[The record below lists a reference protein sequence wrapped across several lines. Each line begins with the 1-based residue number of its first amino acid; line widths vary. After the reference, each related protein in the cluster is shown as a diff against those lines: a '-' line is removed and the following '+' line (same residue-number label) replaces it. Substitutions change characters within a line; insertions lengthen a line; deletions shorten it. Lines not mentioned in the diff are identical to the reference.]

1 MTFDN
6 RVVLITGTRKGIG
19 SHLASFFA
27 ERGAQVIG
35 MNRQPAPLPLDGYE
49 YVQGDVGNE
58 QDVTSVVREIGHTHG
73 RLDIAINN
81 AGIAIMN
88 HALLMPADSVER
100 IFHTNVIGAFVVS
113 REAAKLMRRQRWGR
127 IITMGSV
134 ADAMQIEGESAYA
147 ASKSAL
153 VTFTKILAR
162 ELAPFN
168 ITCNVVAPTP
178 IATDLIAGVPDEKIN
193 HIVERL
199 AIKRLGRFE
208 DVANVVEF
216 FARDESDY
224 ITGQVIHL
232 GGV

>member
-1 MTFDN
+1 VAFDG

-19 SHLASFFA
+19 RYLASFFA
-27 ERGAQVIG
+27 QRGARVIG
-35 MNRQPAPLPLDGYE
+35 MNRQPAPLDLDGYE
-49 YVQGDVGNE
+49 HMQADVGNE
-58 QDVTSVVREIGHTHG
+58 QDVTSAVREIARVHD
-73 RLDIAINN
+73 RLDIVINN

-88 HALLMPADSVER
+88 HALLMPAASVEK
-100 IFHTNVIGAFVVS
+100 IFRTNVIGAFVVS
-113 REAAKLMRRQRWGR
+113 REAARLMRRQRWGR

-134 ADAMQIEGESAYA
+134 ADSMQIEGESAYA
-147 ASKSAL
+147 ASKAAV
-153 VTFTKILAR
+153 VTFNRILAR
-162 ELAPFN
+162 ELARFN

-178 IATDLIAGVPDEKIN
+178 IATDLIAGVPEEKIN
-193 HIVERL
+193 RMVDRL
-199 AIKRLGRFE
+199 AIKRLGRLE